1 MDVKDLKKYCKE
13 LNKHLDE
20 EIGTID
26 LTQAE
31 EELLESFVTKL
42 AEVQDAK
49 PEVIKDLSEGLI
61 DFYNDMI
68 SDMFAEDGGEGE
80 EAAEEYTE
88 EGDADHGD
96 ESKTEAS
103 EKPAKE
109 KAKKPA
115 KKDEKKSSK
124 KEKAEKPAK
133 EPKAPKEPKA
143 KKEKAPK
150 EPKPPREKK
159 SGKKTWLTEEHLTAG
174 GETRKR
180 FGKVKAFYSHHKG
193 SGSNFGK
200 EEQPKDD
207 LGAVLG
213 SGTSQIN
220 EILLGK
226 GDTIANIAEKLGT
239 KEGRVKN
246 HIYAL
251 KRSGVEFEVKDG
263 KYKVVNIPEDYYKQ
277 A

>member
-1 MDVKDLKKYCKE
+1 MDVKDLKKYSKE
-13 LNKHLDE
+13 LNKFLDD
-20 EIGTID
+20 EIGEID
-26 LTQAE
+26 LSEAE
-31 EELLESFVTKL
+31 DDILEAFVTKL

-49 PEVIKDLSEGLI
+49 PEIIKELSEGLI
-61 DFYNDMI
+61 DFYNELI
-68 SDMFAEDGGEGE
+68 AEMFNDDDPEDDAELNGEKEPE
-80 EAAEEYTE
+80 EEQEP
-88 EGDADHGD
+88 
-96 ESKTEAS
+96 
-103 EKPAKE
+103 EK

-115 KKDEKKSSK
+115 KKEKAPKAAK
-124 KEKAEKPAK
+124 KEKK
-133 EPKAPKEPKA
+133 E

-159 SGKKTWLTEEHLTAG
+159 SGKKTWITEEHKTAG

-180 FGKVKAFYSHHKG
+180 YGKVKAFYSHHKG
-193 SGSNFGK
+193 GGTNFGR

-213 SGTSQIN
+213 SGTASIN

-226 GDTIANIAEKLGT
+226 GGTPAAIAEKLGT

-263 KYKVVNIPEDYYKQ
+263 KYKVSNISDDYYKQ

>member
-1 MDVKDLKKYCKE
+1 MDVKELKKHCKE
-13 LNKHLDE
+13 LNKHLE
-20 EIGTID
+20 EQID
-26 LTQAE
+26 LAQGE
-31 EELLESFVTKL
+31 EELLADFITKL
-42 AEVQDAK
+42 AEVQD
-49 PEVIKDLSEGLI
+49 ENSDVISKLSDELI
-61 DFYNDMI
+61 DFYNDMAAE
-68 SDMFAEDGGEGE
+68 MFAGDDADADGDGVEDEDGSGYDPEDIPGSEGE
-80 EAAEEYTE
+80 PE
-88 EGDADHGD
+88 
-96 ESKTEAS
+96 
-103 EKPAKE
+103 EKPAKKE
-109 KAKKPA
+109 KAKKPG
-115 KKDEKKSSK
+115 K
-124 KEKAEKPAK
+124 KE
-133 EPKAPKEPKA
+133 KAPKEPKA
-143 KKEKAPK
+143 KKEKAKKEPKPKKEKAPK

-159 SGKKTWLTEEHLTAG
+159 SGKKTWLTEDHKTAG

-213 SGTSQIN
+213 SGTSKIN
-220 EILLGK
+220 EMLLGK
-226 GDTIANIAEKLGT
+226 GATIAAIAEKLGT

-263 KYKVVNIPEDYYKQ
+263 KYKVSNIPEDYYKQ

>member
-1 MDVKDLKKYCKE
+1 MDVKELKKHCKE

-20 EIGTID
+20 SID
-26 LTQAE
+26 LTQDE
-31 EELLESFVTKL
+31 EALLEAFITKL
-42 AEVQDAK
+42 SEMQDEK
-49 PEVIKDLSEGLI
+49 PEIVSKELSEGLI
-61 DFYNDMI
+61 DFYNEMI
-68 SDMFAEDGGEGE
+68 ADMFSEEDPDGDGVEDENPDSEDIEGSEGSEGE
-80 EAAEEYTE
+80 PEEE
-88 EGDADHGD
+88 QPKA
-96 ESKTEAS
+96 
-103 EKPAKE
+103 

-115 KKDEKKSSK
+115 KKDEKPAK
-124 KEKAEKPAK
+124 KEKA
-133 EPKAPKEPKA
+133 PKAPKEPKA
-143 KKEKAPK
+143 KKEPKPKKEKAPK

-159 SGKKTWLTEEHLTAG
+159 SGKKTWITEEHKNAG

-180 FGKVKAFYSHHKG
+180 FGKVKAFYCHHKG

-207 LGAVLG
+207 LGAVIG
-213 SGTSQIN
+213 SGTSLIN

-226 GDTIANIAEKLGT
+226 GDTIVKIAEKLGT

-263 KYKVVNIPEDYYKQ
+263 KYRVTAIPEDYYKQ

>member
-68 SDMFAEDGGEGE
+68 SDMFAEDGSEDGE
-80 EAAEEYTE
+80 EASEEYTE
-88 EGDADHGD
+88 EGEEPA
-96 ESKTEAS
+96 EE
-103 EKPAKE
+103 EKP

-115 KKDEKKSSK
+115 KKDEKKPGK

-180 FGKVKAFYSHHKG
+180 FGKVKAFYTHHKG

-251 KRSGVEFEVKDG
+251 KRSGVEFAVKDG
-263 KYKVVNIPEDYYKQ
+263 KYKVSSIPDDYYKQ

>member
-1 MDVKDLKKYCKE
+1 MDVKELKKHCKE

-20 EIGTID
+20 PID
-26 LTQAE
+26 LAQE
-31 EELLESFVTKL
+31 EEALLETFITKL
-42 AEVQDAK
+42 SEVQDEK
-49 PEVIKDLSEGLI
+49 SEVINDLSEGLI
-61 DFYNDMI
+61 DFYNEMI
-68 SDMFAEDGGEGE
+68 ADMFNNEDDPDGDGVEDENPDSEDIEGSEGE
-80 EAAEEYTE
+80 PEEE
-88 EGDADHGD
+88 QP
-96 ESKTEAS
+96 K
-103 EKPAKE
+103 AKE

-115 KKDEKKSSK
+115 KSPK
-124 KEKAEKPAK
+124 EKPAK
-133 EPKAPKEPKA
+133 KEKAPKEPKA
-143 KKEKAPK
+143 KKEPKPKKEKAPK

-159 SGKKTWLTEEHLTAG
+159 SGKKTWITEEHKMAG

-180 FGKVKAFYSHHKG
+180 FGKVKAFYCHHKG

-207 LGAVLG
+207 LGAVIG
-213 SGTSQIN
+213 SGTSLIN

-226 GDTIANIAEKLGT
+226 GDTIVKIAEKLGT

-263 KYKVVNIPEDYYKQ
+263 KYRVTAIPEDYYKQ

>member
-1 MDVKDLKKYCKE
+1 MDVKELKKYSKE
-13 LNKHLDE
+13 LNKHLDG
-20 EIGTID
+20 EIGEID
-26 LTQAE
+26 LTLGE
-31 EELLESFVTKL
+31 EELLEAFVTKL

-61 DFYNDMI
+61 DFYNEMI
-68 SDMFAEDGGEGE
+68 SEMFSDEGGEEGSEEGE
-80 EAAEEYTE
+80 EAYEEAPE
-88 EGDADHGD
+88 EP
-96 ESKTEAS
+96 E
-103 EKPAKE
+103 EKPASKE
-109 KAKKPA
+109 KAKKPGKKEEKKPA
-115 KKDEKKSSK
+115 KKEK
-124 KEKAEKPAK
+124 EPKAEKPKK
-133 EPKAPKEPKA
+133 E

-159 SGKKTWLTEEHLTAG
+159 SGKKTWLTEDHKTAG

-213 SGTSQIN
+213 SGTAQIN

-226 GDTIANIAEKLGT
+226 GATIAAIAEKLGT

-263 KYKVVNIPEDYYKQ
+263 KYKVSNIPEDFYKQ